1 MKNIVRMLAA
11 YLSMGLSMGLYGT
24 VAIAHHSRAMFDLDH
39 TVEMKATITNVRWTN
54 PHVFLVGNVKTASGK
69 TEEWI
74 FEGHSIS
81 GLVRQGWAR
90 DTVKAGDQLTL
101 VVNVHR
107 DPAKHFALME
117 RIVLPS
123 GRTMYSVQ
131 QAPVVAGAPA
141 PKINPSTDF
150 SGNWRYRFPGTPE
163 EVRQRILKGAGG
175 PSADGPYTP
184 KALAQ
189 IKLYRE
195 DDNPTYRCLPI
206 SLPALLMTVYEYKWV
221 RYPDRIVI
229 LKEQYQDD
237 DRTIWLNGA
246 KRPASYK
253 PDHLGYSVGHFE
265 ADGTLVVETSG
276 FSPQP
281 WGNASGIDSSGQ
293 KHVVERYRLID
304 GGMGLELSST
314 VEDPVY
320 LTRAVEARGT
330 FTKSADN
337 SFAAQPKCDLKAA
350 RQHIAFEG
358 GSK

>member
-1 MKNIVRMLAA
+1 MKIILRLLVAC
-11 YLSMGLSMGLYGT
+11 LSMGLCCT
-24 VAIAHHSRAMFDLDH
+24 VAIAHHSRAMFDLEH
-39 TVEMKATITNVRWTN
+39 TVEMHATITLVRWTN
-54 PHVFLVGNVKTASGK
+54 PHVYLEGTVVTPAGK
-69 TEEWI
+69 TEQWT

-81 GLVRQGWAR
+81 GLVRQGWSK
-90 DTVKAGDQLTL
+90 DTVKQGDHLTL

-107 DPAKHFALME
+107 DPTKHFALME

-123 GRTMYSVQ
+123 GKTMYSVE
-131 QAPVVAGAPA
+131 QAPVVAGASA

-163 EVRQRILKGAGG
+163 EVRARVLKGAGA
-175 PSADGPYTP
+175 PSTDGPYTP

-189 IKLYRE
+189 IKQYKE

-229 LKEQYQDD
+229 LKEQYQGD
-237 DRTIWLNGA
+237 DRTIWLNA

-276 FSPQP
+276 FSAQP
-281 WGNASGIDSSGQ
+281 WGNASGVDSSS
-293 KHVVERYRLID
+293 KKRVVERYRLIN
-304 GGMGLELSST
+304 GGLGMELTYT
-314 VEDPVY
+314 VEDPDY
-320 LTRAVEARGT
+320 YMRPIDNKGT
-330 FTKSADN
+330 FTKSAD
-337 SFAAQPKCDLKAA
+337 SEFAAQPKCDLKAA
-350 RQHIAFEG
+350 QQHIQFED
-358 GSK
+358 KKK